1 MARCFMSYRTKRMVV
16 NQLIKRG
23 IIDTNLLDAMYTVP
37 THRFVSKI
45 YRSKAYTDNP
55 LPIGHGQTISQPYVV
70 ALMTQLL
77 QLDRKH
83 KVLEIGTGCGYQT
96 AILSILSKKVITFEV
111 LSSLSTKSRKR
122 LTKLGYKNVD
132 FNCADGKN
140 GWSKEAPYDRILVSA
155 APETIPEV
163 LIEQLAP
170 KGRMV
175 IPVGS
180 LYDQF
185 IHIITKDKNEQIH
198 IKKSTPV
205 RFVPLV

>member
-1 MARCFMSYRTKRMVV
+1 MSDRTKSMVV

-23 IIDTNLLDAMYTVP
+23 IIDTALLEAMYTVP
-37 THRFVSKI
+37 RHRFVSKI
-45 YRSKAYTDNP
+45 YRSMAYTDNP
-55 LPIGHGQTISQPYVV
+55 LPIGHGQTISQPYIVG
-70 ALMTQLL
+70 LMTELL
-77 QLDRKH
+77 QVNRKH

-96 AILSILSKKVITFEV
+96 AILSILSKKVITIEV

-122 LTKLGYKNVD
+122 LTKLGYINVD
-132 FNCADGKN
+132 FHCADGKN
-140 GWSKEAPYDRILVSA
+140 GLSKKAPFDRILVSA
-155 APETIPEV
+155 APETIPDE

-170 KGRMV
+170 KGYMV

-185 IHIITKDKNEQIH
+185 IHIISKDKNGQVH
-198 IKKSTPV
+198 IKKSTRV

>member
-1 MARCFMSYRTKRMVV
+1 MSDRTKNMVV
-16 NQLIKRG
+16 NQLRKRG
-23 IIDTNLLDAMYTVP
+23 IIDTAVLDAMSTVP
-37 THRFVSKI
+37 RHRFVSRI
-45 YRSKAYTDNP
+45 YRSMAYTDNP

-70 ALMTQLL
+70 ALMTELL

-122 LTKLGYKNVD
+122 LTKLGYKNID
-132 FNCADGKN
+132 FHCADGKN
-140 GWSKEAPYDRILVSA
+140 GWLKDAPYDRILVSA
-155 APETIPEV
+155 APKTIPEV

-170 KGRMV
+170 NGYIV

-185 IHIITKDKNEQIH
+185 IHIITKNINGDVH

>member
-1 MARCFMSYRTKRMVV
+1 MLDRTKAMVV
-16 NQLIKRG
+16 NQLRKRG
-23 IIDTNLLDAMYTVP
+23 IIDTAVLDAMTAVP
-37 THRFVSKI
+37 RHRFVSRI
-45 YRSKAYTDNP
+45 YRSMAYTDNP

-77 QLDRKH
+77 QVDQKH

-96 AILSILSKKVITFEV
+96 AILSILSKKVITIEV

-122 LTKLGYKNVD
+122 LTKLGYNNVD
-132 FNCADGKN
+132 FHCADGKN
-140 GWSKEAPYDRILVSA
+140 GLSKEAPFDRILVSA
-155 APETIPEV
+155 APETIPDE

-170 KGRMV
+170 KGYMV

-185 IHIITKDKNEQIH
+185 IHIISKDKNGQVH

>member
-1 MARCFMSYRTKRMVV
+1 MSDRTKNMVV
-16 NQLIKRG
+16 NQLRKRG
-23 IIDTNLLDAMYTVP
+23 IINTAVLDAMSTVP
-37 THRFVSKI
+37 RHRFVSRI
-45 YRSKAYTDNP
+45 YRSMAYTDNP

-70 ALMTQLL
+70 GLMTQLL
-77 QLDRKH
+77 QVDRKH

-96 AILSILSKKVITFEV
+96 AILSILSKKVITIEV

-122 LTKLGYKNVD
+122 LTKLGYKNVN
-132 FNCADGKN
+132 FHCADGKS

-155 APETIPEV
+155 APETIPKV
-163 LIEQLAP
+163 LIKQLAP
-170 KGRMV
+170 KGCMV

>member
-1 MARCFMSYRTKRMVV
+1 MSDRTKTMVD
-16 NQLIKRG
+16 NQLRKRG
-23 IIDTNLLDAMYTVP
+23 INDTAVLDAMSTVP
-37 THRFVSKI
+37 RHRFVSKI
-45 YRSKAYTDNP
+45 YSPMAYTDNP
-55 LPIGHGQTISQPYVV
+55 LPIGHGQTISQPYIV

-77 QLDRKH
+77 QIEKEH

-96 AILSILSKKVITFEV
+96 AILSILSKMVITLEV
-111 LSSLSTKSRKR
+111 KGSLLKGSKKR
-122 LTKLGYKNVD
+122 LVNLGYNNII
-132 FNCADGKN
+132 FHCADGKH
-140 GWSKEAPYDRILVSA
+140 GCAKEAPFDRILVSA
-155 APETIPEV
+155 APENIPEL

-170 KGRMV
+170 EGYMV

-185 IHIITKDKNEQIH
+185 IHIITKDKNHQVN

>member
-1 MARCFMSYRTKRMVV
+1 MSDRTKTMVV
-16 NQLIKRG
+16 NQLRKRG
-23 IIDTNLLDAMYTVP
+23 IIDTAVIDAMSTVP
-37 THRFVSKI
+37 RHRFVSRI
-45 YRSKAYTDNP
+45 YRSMAYTDNP

-70 ALMTQLL
+70 ALMTELL

-96 AILSILSKKVITFEV
+96 AILSILSKKIITIEV

-122 LTKLGYKNVD
+122 LTKLGFNNVD
-132 FNCADGKN
+132 FHCADGKN
-140 GWSKEAPYDRILVSA
+140 GLSKEAPFDRILVSA
-155 APETIPEV
+155 APETIPDE

-170 KGRMV
+170 KGYMV

-185 IHIITKDKNEQIH
+185 IHIISKDKNGQVH

>member
-1 MARCFMSYRTKRMVV
+1 MVA
-16 NQLIKRG
+16 NQLRKRG
-23 IIDTNLLDAMYTVP
+23 INNTAVLDAMSRVP
-37 THRFVSKI
+37 RHRFVSKI
-45 YRSKAYTDNP
+45 YRSMAYTDNP
-55 LPIGHGQTISQPYVV
+55 LPIGHGQTISQPYIV

-77 QLDRKH
+77 RVNIKH

-96 AILSILSKKVITFEV
+96 AILSILSKKIITLEV
-111 LSSLSTKSRKR
+111 LNGLSKKSESL
-122 LTKLGYKNVD
+122 LTTLGYNNIN
-132 FNCADGKN
+132 FHCADGKR
-140 GWSKEAPYDRILVSA
+140 GYVKEAPYDRILVSA
-155 APETIPEV
+155 APETIPNV

-170 KGRMV
+170 EGYMV

-185 IHIITKDKNEQIH
+185 IHIITKDKNGEVK

>member
-1 MARCFMSYRTKRMVV
+1 MPDRTKTMVA
-16 NQLIKRG
+16 NQLRKRG
-23 IIDTNLLDAMYTVP
+23 INNTAVLDAMSTVP
-37 THRFVSKI
+37 RHQFVRKI
-45 YRSKAYTDNP
+45 YRSMAYTDNP
-55 LPIGHGQTISQPYVV
+55 LPIGHGQTISQPYIV

-77 QLDRKH
+77 QVDIKH

-111 LSSLSTKSRKR
+111 LSGLSKKSKKR
-122 LTKLGYKNVD
+122 LTTLGYNNVD
-132 FNCADGKN
+132 FHCADGKN
-140 GWSKEAPYDRILVSA
+140 GLSKEAPFDRILVSA

-170 KGRMV
+170 KGYMV
-175 IPVGS
+175 MPVGS

-185 IHIITKDKNEQIH
+185 IHIISKDKNGQVH
-198 IKKSTPV
+198 IKKSAPV

>member
-1 MARCFMSYRTKRMVV
+1 MSDRTKNMVV
-16 NQLIKRG
+16 NQLRKRG
-23 IIDTNLLDAMYTVP
+23 IINTTVLDAMSTVP
-37 THRFVSKI
+37 RHRFVSRI
-45 YRSKAYTDNP
+45 YRSMAYTDNP

-77 QLDRKH
+77 QVDRKH
-83 KVLEIGTGCGYQT
+83 EVLEIGTGCGYQT

-111 LSSLSTKSRKR
+111 ISSLSTKSRKR
-122 LTKLGYKNVD
+122 LIKLGYKNID
-132 FNCADGKN
+132 FHCADGKN
-140 GWSKEAPYDRILVSA
+140 GLSKEAPFDRILVSA

-170 KGRMV
+170 KGYMV

-180 LYDQF
+180 LYEQF
-185 IHIITKDKNEQIH
+185 INIITKDKNGQVH

>member
-1 MARCFMSYRTKRMVV
+1 MSDRAKNMVD
-16 NQLIKRG
+16 NQLRKRG
-23 IIDTNLLDAMYTVP
+23 IIDTAVLDAISTVP
-37 THRFVSKI
+37 RHRFVSRI
-45 YRSKAYTDNP
+45 YRSMAYTDNP

-77 QLDRKH
+77 QVDRKH

-122 LTKLGYKNVD
+122 LKNLGYKNVD
-132 FNCADGKN
+132 FHCADGKN
-140 GWSKEAPYDRILVSA
+140 GLSKESPFDRILVSA
-155 APETIPEV
+155 APETIPAV
-163 LIEQLAP
+163 LIEKLEP
-170 KGRMV
+170 KGYMV

-185 IHIITKDKNEQIH
+185 IHIITKDKNGQVH

>member
-1 MARCFMSYRTKRMVV
+1 MSDRTKIMVD
-16 NQLIKRG
+16 NQLRKRG
-23 IIDTNLLDAMYTVP
+23 IIDTAVLNAMSIVP
-37 THRFVSKI
+37 RHQFVNTI
-45 YRSKAYTDNP
+45 YRSIAYTDNP

-77 QLDRKH
+77 QVDHKH

-122 LTKLGYKNVD
+122 LTKLGYDNVN
-132 FNCADGKN
+132 FHCGDGKN
-140 GWSKEAPYDRILVSA
+140 GFSKEAPYDRILVSA
-155 APETIPEV
+155 APETVPKL

-170 KGRMV
+170 KGCMV

-180 LYDQF
+180 LYDQS
-185 IHIITKDKNEQIH
+185 IHIITKDENEKIY
-198 IKKSTPV
+198 INKSTPV

>member
-1 MARCFMSYRTKRMVV
+1 MVDR
-16 NQLIKRG
+16 QFKIRG
-23 IIDTNLLDAMYTVP
+23 IVNTNVLDAMSLVKR
-37 THRFVSKI
+37 HLFVSRI
-45 YRSKAYTDNP
+45 YRSMAYTDNP
-55 LPIGHGQTISQPYVV
+55 LPIGQGQTISQSYVV
-70 ALMTQLL
+70 ALMTELL
-77 QLDRKH
+77 KVEKTH

-111 LSSLSTKSRKR
+111 LSSLSTKSGKR

-132 FNCADGKN
+132 FHCADGKN

>member
-1 MARCFMSYRTKRMVV
+1 MVA
-16 NQLIKRG
+16 NQLRKRG
-23 IIDTNLLDAMYTVP
+23 INNTAVLDAMSRVP
-37 THRFVSKI
+37 RHRFVSEI
-45 YRSKAYTDNP
+45 YRSMAYTDNP
-55 LPIGHGQTISQPYVV
+55 LPIGNGQTISQPYIV

-77 QLDRKH
+77 RVNIKH

-111 LSSLSTKSRKR
+111 LNGLSKKSQSL
-122 LTKLGYKNVD
+122 LTTLGYNNIN
-132 FNCADGKN
+132 FHCADGKR
-140 GWSKEAPYDRILVSA
+140 GWVKEAPYDRILVSA
-155 APETIPEV
+155 APETIPNV

-170 KGRMV
+170 EGYMV

-185 IHIITKDKNEQIH
+185 IHIITKDKNGKVK

>member
-1 MARCFMSYRTKRMVV
+1 MSDRIKTMVV
-16 NQLIKRG
+16 NQLLKRD
-23 IIDTNLLDAMYTVP
+23 IINTAVLDAMSIVP
-37 THRFVSKI
+37 RHRFVSRI
-45 YRSKAYTDNP
+45 YRSMAYTDNA

-77 QLDRKH
+77 QVDRKH

-132 FNCADGKN
+132 FHCADGKN